1 MAPASFPWTVTL
13 NSTLL
18 LVVPRF
24 TEREAKGSVGSKVF
38 PGWVF
43 PLGVGLSQVSQLVS
57 KKQGIHTLGCE
68 PRRAG
73 SFTLGSPLHLRLH
86 AQHSRHQAMQAVPR
100 KGQPPWTTLV
110 TPLTSEL
117 SAFWEQ
123 PQGLGV
129 FSTWNQKLRKV
140 K

>member
-1 MAPASFPWTVTL
+1 MAPASFPWIVTL

-24 TEREAKGSVGSKVF
+24 TEREAKGSVGSKAF
-38 PGWVF
+38 LGWVF
-43 PLGVGLSQVSQLVS
+43 PTGVGVSQVSQLVN

-73 SFTLGSPLHLRLH
+73 SFTLGCPLHLRLH
-86 AQHSRHQAMQAVPR
+86 AQHSRHQAIQAVLR
-100 KGQPPWTTLV
+100 EGQPPWTMLV
-110 TPLTSEL
+110 MPLTSEF